1 LLKKKDSMELFS
13 KYLKDMRI
21 KKGVSQRELAELL
34 GYTSGQFVSNYERG
48 MCPVPLDKVKDLI
61 GILNLDS
68 TKVVNL
74 IQEDRKK
81 SLLRTLDLDDDRS
94 RRRA

>member
-1 LLKKKDSMELFS
+1 MFS

-21 KKGVSQRELAELL
+21 KKGISQRELAEML

-48 MCPVPLDKVKDLI
+48 MCPVPLEKVKDMI
-61 GILNLDS
+61 GLLNLDS

-81 SLLRTLDLDDDRS
+81 SLLIALDLEGERS

>member
-1 LLKKKDSMELFS
+1 MAKKEYMEMFS

-21 KKGVSQRELAELL
+21 KKGISQRELAEML

-48 MCPVPLDKVKDLI
+48 MCPVPLEKVKDMI
-61 GILNLDS
+61 GLLNLDS

-81 SLLRTLDLDDDRS
+81 SLLIALDLEGERS